1 MVFTPDLTSRA
12 LPMARASTSSVST
25 DVRNDLDADA
35 RAVSSLVFQ
44 MTTHVAAFK
53 RSVDVLGTGKDT
65 RDLRASLHEQRERL
79 GVMARDASLAV
90 KRLAQAVTN
99 ASDVDD
105 EERAE
110 HAARHQKLVKDFHG
124 VLKDFQKAQRTCA
137 ERESTFLPQAK
148 KGKTS
153 YGTMD
158 EERGEEDDPF
168 SAMRTLMPQQQQ
180 ERSDHAQVDSE
191 LEYNNAL
198 IEERERGILEIQQ
211 QIGEVN
217 EIFQDLAVLV
227 NEQGAMI
234 DDIEANIVSTAVR
247 TKDAQKELT
256 KADKSQRAARN
267 RLICIVI
274 AVLVALIVLILFL
287 LQ

>member
-1 MVFTPDLTSRA
+1 M
-12 LPMARASTSSVST
+12 ASTSAST
-25 DVRNDLDADA
+25 LESDLEAESRN
-35 RAVSSLVFQ
+35 VSSLVFQ
-44 MTTHVAAFK
+44 MTTHVSAFK

-65 RDLRASLHEQRERL
+65 RELRAKLHEQREKL

-90 KRLAQAVTN
+90 KRLAQAVTS
-99 ASDVDD
+99 AIDVDD
-105 EERAE
+105 EDRAE
-110 HAARHQKLVKDFHG
+110 HVAKHQKLVKDFHA

-137 ERESTFLPQAK
+137 ERESTFLPQ
-148 KGKTS
+148 KGKGKPS

-158 EERGEEDDPF
+158 EETAGGEGGAYQE
-168 SAMRTLMPQQQQ
+168 SEQLMQQQQ
-180 ERSDHAQVDSE
+180 RSDFAQVESE

>member
-1 MVFTPDLTSRA
+1 MDDAADPRA
-12 LPMARASTSSVST
+12 RAMSRASTS
-25 DVRNDLDADA
+25 DAAADDLDAES
-35 RAVSSLVFQ
+35 RNVSGLIFQ
-44 MTTHVAAFK
+44 MTTHVSAFK
-53 RSVDVLGTGKDT
+53 RAVDVLGTGKDT
-65 RDLRASLHEQRERL
+65 RELRAKLHEQREKL

-99 ASDVDD
+99 AVDVDD
-105 EERAE
+105 EDKAE
-110 HAARHQKLVKDFHG
+110 HVAKHQKLVKDFHA

-137 ERESTFLPQAK
+137 ERESTFLPQK
-148 KGKTS
+148 GKGKTS

-158 EERGEEDDPF
+158 EESGEGEAAYQD
-168 SAMRTLMPQQQQ
+168 TQQLMQQQQ
-180 ERSDHAQVDSE
+180 QRSDFAQVDGE

-198 IEERERGILEIQQ
+198 IEERERGIMEIQQ

-227 NEQGAMI
+227 NEQGSMI

-274 AVLVALIVLILFL
+274 AVLVSLIVLILFL

>member
-1 MVFTPDLTSRA
+1 MPRSPASADDDLS
-12 LPMARASTSSVST
+12 
-25 DVRNDLDADA
+25 ADA

-44 MTTHVAAFK
+44 MTTHVSAFR

-65 RDLRASLHEQRERL
+65 RELRAQLHDQRERL

-99 ASDVDD
+99 ASDVD
-105 EERAE
+105 EETRAE
-110 HAARHQKLVKDFHG
+110 HAGRHQKLVKDFHG

-137 ERESTFLPQAK
+137 ERESTFLPQKAK
-148 KGKTS
+148 GRAN

-158 EERGEEDDPF
+158 DDGGAEEAGQALLQEQRQE
-168 SAMRTLMPQQQQ
+168 QQ
-180 ERSDHAQVDSE
+180 DFAQVDGE

-198 IEERERGILEIQQ
+198 IEERERGIMEIQQ

>member
-1 MVFTPDLTSRA
+1 MASLTPDALESESRI
-12 LPMARASTSSVST
+12 VSG
-25 DVRNDLDADA
+25 LIF
-35 RAVSSLVFQ
+35 S
-44 MTTHVAAFK
+44 MTTHVSAFK

-65 RDLRASLHEQRERL
+65 RELRTKLHDQREKL

-90 KRLAQAVTN
+90 KRLAQAVTS
-99 ASDVDD
+99 AMDVED
-105 EERAE
+105 EDK
-110 HAARHQKLVKDFHG
+110 AAHVAKHQKLVKDFHA
-124 VLKDFQKAQRTCA
+124 VLKDFQKAQRMCA
-137 ERESTFLPQAK
+137 ERESTFLPQ
-148 KGKTS
+148 KGKKQAS

-158 EERGEEDDPF
+158 EEQAAASGDGEYQME
-168 SAMRTLMPQQQQ
+168 TQVLMQ
-180 ERSDHAQVDSE
+180 ERGRSDFTQIDGE

-227 NEQGAMI
+227 NEQGSMI

>member
-1 MVFTPDLTSRA
+1 
-12 LPMARASTSSVST
+12 
-25 DVRNDLDADA
+25 
-35 RAVSSLVFQ
+35 
-44 MTTHVAAFK
+44 
-53 RSVDVLGTGKDT
+53 
-65 RDLRASLHEQRERL
+65 
-79 GVMARDASLAV
+79 
-90 KRLAQAVTN
+90 
-99 ASDVDD
+99 
-105 EERAE
+105 
-110 HAARHQKLVKDFHG
+110 

-168 SAMRTLMPQQQQ
+168 SATRMLMPQQQQ

>member
-1 MVFTPDLTSRA
+1 MS
-12 LPMARASTSSVST
+12 
-25 DVRNDLDADA
+25 LDT
-35 RAVSSLVFQ
+35 SLV
-44 MTTHVAAFK
+44 VK
-53 RSVDVLGTGKDT
+53 RSG
-65 RDLRASLHEQRERL
+65 
-79 GVMARDASLAV
+79 
-90 KRLAQAVTN
+90 QAVTN
-99 ASDVDD
+99 EVDVDD
-105 EERAE
+105 EDKAE
-110 HAARHQKLVKDFHG
+110 HVAKHQKLVKDFHA

-137 ERESTFLPQAK
+137 ERESTFLPQ
-148 KGKTS
+148 KGKSKMS

-158 EERGEEDDPF
+158 EESGEGAAYQE
-168 SAMRTLMPQQQQ
+168 SEQLLQQQQ
-180 ERSDHAQVDSE
+180 QQQRSDFAQVDSE

-198 IEERERGILEIQQ
+198 IEERERGIMEIQQ

>member
-1 MVFTPDLTSRA
+1 MTTPS
-12 LPMARASTSSVST
+12 STMHG
-25 DVRNDLDADA
+25 DDLDTES
-35 RAVSSLVFQ
+35 RTVSGLIFQ
-44 MTTHVAAFK
+44 MTTHVSAFK

-65 RDLRASLHEQRERL
+65 RELRAKLHDQREKL

-99 ASDVDD
+99 AVDVDD
-105 EERAE
+105 EDK
-110 HAARHQKLVKDFHG
+110 AAHVAKHQKLVKDFHA

-137 ERESTFLPQAK
+137 ERESTFLPQ
-148 KGKTS
+148 KGKKQAS

-158 EERGEEDDPF
+158 EEQAGAGDGEY
-168 SAMRTLMPQQQQ
+168 QQ
-180 ERSDHAQVDSE
+180 ESQVLMQERGRSDFAQIDSE

-227 NEQGAMI
+227 NEQGSMI